1 MGYVSFPYTGKE
13 KNMISNMGHERDKPG
28 AGDRSKIPQRFQHGR
43 KGDEDLVLYV
53 PASTAP

>member
-1 MGYVSFPYTGKE
+1 MSFPYTGKE
-13 KNMISNMGHERDKPG
+13 KNMISNMGQERDEPG

-43 KGDEDLVLYV
+43 KGNEDLVLYV